1 MPRRDLLRAA
11 PDRRGCPPF
20 PKVPEALSRASPL
33 GLSLAAF
40 SHKPL
45 KNLERARG
53 FEPPTPTLA
62 RLCSTPE
69 LHPHPRP
76 PSYKPEGKFAKACL
90 GPPWA
95 ASCAPRHEPPAVA
108 RGSVPPARCARH
120 RTPHLFA
127 SAGVHRRR
135 GGGATWIKAI
145 VAYRRRY
152 LAALWV
158 LSVSKYGQAAHAPMP
173 RLAKLLLHRKPGES
187 KSGTD
192 PALFFRLLI
201 HPDQMVDRRLFG
213 HVLFSNLA
221 ARQACLCHS

>member
-76 PSYKPEGKFAKACL
+76 ASYKPEGKFAKACL

-135 GGGATWIKAI
+135 GGGATWIKA
-145 VAYRRRY
+145 VAAYRRRY

-158 LSVSKYGQAAHAPMP
+158 CQSQNMARPHTPQCHAL
-173 RLAKLLLHRKPGES
+173 RSWSSTES
-187 KSGTD
+187 PERVK
-192 PALFFRLLI
+192 
-201 HPDQMVDRRLFG
+201 
-213 HVLFSNLA
+213 A
-221 ARQACLCHS
+221 ARILRCSSAF